1 MGSLHKNIQLML
13 EFLKV
18 LFLVLHF
25 SCHTLM
31 TFLIVLSVIL
41 LFMLMILLSTKRWIR
56 QLICL
61 IDFWTLICSTKKTG
75 KLNWFRLTGLTTL
88 MWKRMG
94 LFLRKNN
101 LLRWQGWFYFLNWIG
116 TLTLPLVISLP
127 LRFLSPETTLYLHK
141 STIQPL
147 DKLQKRIYRTVV
159 FHLLPP
165 LNPWLIVEEWSAEVF
180 SIGITLVDVRL
191 AGSTGS
197 NSLFSKPVCS
207 LLW

>member
-1 MGSLHKNIQLML
+1 MVLVLLDQLQIFWQLYLIELLGLLTSLGLLELQHLIYPRLLAGFGILTFFANLNLKEFQVRYLALFCLFPVINSFQWFWMGSLHKNIQLML

-25 SCHTLM
+25 SCHILM
-31 TFLIVLSVIL
+31 TFLIVLSVIW

-56 QLICL
+56 HLTCL

-101 LLRWQGWFYFLNWIG
+101 LLRWQG
-116 TLTLPLVISLP
+116 
-127 LRFLSPETTLYLHK
+127 
-141 STIQPL
+141 
-147 DKLQKRIYRTVV
+147 
-159 FHLLPP
+159 
-165 LNPWLIVEEWSAEVF
+165 
-180 SIGITLVDVRL
+180 
-191 AGSTGS
+191 
-197 NSLFSKPVCS
+197 
-207 LLW
+207 